1 MLRPQVAPL
10 AGQVEK
16 LLRQRLGA
24 VDLALRD
31 EYLADTDQRAHL
43 AERIPQVSPQLEALL
58 ETLECRRVV
67 SDGEEGPAEC
77 VERGSEFRDV
87 TELAPEGDAFAEQ
100 GAALVGIT
108 QPAREPAG
116 SRERRRTD
124 RAADI
129 RTGTCV
135 TAPQLVGLA
144 GLLELLGRVLAN
156 RLEHQ
161 EAVVRDRLQ
170 EAEIDERAQR
180 VEVRVTNLLG
190 GGKWE
195 APGKDR
201 EPAEEDL
208 RLRVEQ
214 VVTPLDRCPQCSL
227 VFRDV
232 PGAAGEKG
240 QGVIEALQKQ
250 IRAQELRARRG
261 ELDRER

>member
-1 MLRPQVAPL
+1 MNCEPLEGGPKVIVVGFEAFRELGFRVYAPCVA
-10 AGQVEK
+10 
-16 LLRQRLGA
+16 LG
-24 VDLALRD
+24 
-31 EYLADTDQRAHL
+31 
-43 AERIPQVSPQLEALL
+43 
-58 ETLECRRVV
+58 
-67 SDGEEGPAEC
+67 GESAK
-77 VERGSEFRDV
+77 
-87 TELAPEGDAFAEQ
+87 
-100 GAALVGIT
+100 
-108 QPAREPAG
+108 
-116 SRERRRTD
+116 
-124 RAADI
+124 
-129 RTGTCV
+129 GTCV

-170 EAEIDERAQR
+170 KAEIDERAQR